1 MKKDKILSC
10 IIGVCVALFCGTIGY
25 LFGAQGFNINQK
37 ARALKSPVTI
47 TKEIKEKGFN
57 TKKIALVNADE
68 AVVQGGKTIN
78 YADKLISGMPKNFE
92 ELGAKEEDIPTLV
105 KKFGL
110 PEGGR
115 TGGFVKLSSEDIAEI
130 YFGRFNVAKRTRK
143 NYRNCKQKI

>member
-57 TKKIALVNADE
+57 TKKIAYPANVTAEVNTNVNSALLNQTASKA
-68 AVVQGGKTIN
+68 AVTKAVS
-78 YADKLISGMPKNFE
+78 D
-92 ELGAKEEDIPTLV
+92 V
-105 KKFGL
+105 K
-110 PEGGR
+110 
-115 TGGFVKLSSEDIAEI
+115 I
-130 YFGRFNVAKRTRK
+130 YFLRILYPKK
-143 NYRNCKQKI
+143 SILL

>member
-10 IIGVCVALFCGTIGY
+10 IIGVCAALFCGTIGY

-92 ELGAKEEDIPTLV
+92 SVSLEMAKEGVENGNYGAYIIIPSTFSQSVVSINSTPKPVDLQY
-105 KKFGL
+105 KI
-110 PEGGR
+110 
-115 TGGFVKLSSEDIAEI
+115 SS
-130 YFGRFNVAKRTRK
+130 
-143 NYRNCKQKI
+143 KIT